1 MRNSP
6 ESMKTIPASS
16 PALRRSLLIL
26 TVSAVFITGYL
37 LSTHPAMAN
46 ETASDPAKTAP
57 YKETIAK
64 LTPIQKAVTQ
74 NSGTERPF
82 TSEFHDS
89 KKEGLYV
96 DIVSGKALF
105 TSLDKF
111 DSGCGWPSFTKPV
124 EDSEVI
130 EKKDNTHGMIRT
142 EVRSATADSHL
153 GHVFDDGPRDK
164 GGLRY
169 CINGA
174 SLKFIPKE
182 DLEKAGYG
190 RYLKLWEPKATPAPA
205 PAAAPTPPA
214 EASEPA
220 PPAKAK

>member
-1 MRNSP
+1 
-6 ESMKTIPASS
+6 MKTIPASR
-16 PALRRSLLIL
+16 PVIRTTLMIL
-26 TVSAVFITGYL
+26 TVSAVFTGSYL
-37 LSTHPAMAN
+37 LSTHPAMAS
-46 ETASDPAKTAP
+46 ETAADPVKTAP
-57 YKETIAK
+57 YKETIEK
-64 LTPIQKAVTQ
+64 LTPLQKQVTQ

-96 DIVSGKALF
+96 DIVSGKPLF
-105 TSLDKF
+105 SSLDKF

-124 EDSEVI
+124 EGTEVI
-130 EKKDNTHGMIRT
+130 EKKDTTHGMIRT

-190 RYLKLWEPKATPAPA
+190 KYLKLWEPKAPAKPEAKPAAEAPSVKPEAAKAPA
-205 PAAAPTPPA
+205 T
-214 EASEPA
+214 
-220 PPAKAK
+220 K

>member
-1 MRNSP
+1 
-6 ESMKTIPASS
+6 MKTIPASS

-26 TVSAVFITGYL
+26 TVSAVFIAGYI
-37 LSTHPAMAN
+37 LSTHPAMAT
-46 ETASDPAKTAP
+46 ETAADPAKTAP
-57 YKETIAK
+57 YQETIAK

-74 NSGTERPF
+74 NSATERPF
-82 TSEFHDS
+82 SSEFHDS

-105 TSLDKF
+105 SSLDKF
-111 DSGCGWPSFTKPV
+111 DSGCGWPSFTKPL
-124 EDSEVI
+124 EDSEVL
-130 EKKDNTHGMIRT
+130 EKKDTTHGMIRT

-190 RYLKLWEPKATPAPA
+190 RYLKLWEPKATKPAPA
-205 PAAAPTPPA
+205 PAAAPSPPA
-214 EASEPA
+214 EATQPA